1 MQVLERMG
9 CTVTQTAAYTE
20 VHGPSQL
27 RGVDADMSDISDTA
41 QTLAAIAPFADGP
54 VAIRNIAHVRDKET
68 DRVAAM
74 AAELRRLNLRVD
86 ERPDGLTVHPGPLR
100 PATIE
105 TYDDHRMAMS
115 FAVTGLN
122 VPGLRIKDP
131 GLREQDLPGLLGAL
145 ATASG

>member
-1 MQVLERMG
+1 M
-9 CTVTQTAAYTE
+9 
-20 VHGPSQL
+20 
-27 RGVDADMSDISDTA
+27 
-41 QTLAAIAPFADGP
+41 GP

-74 AAELRRLNLRVD
+74 AAELRRLGLRVD
-86 ERPDGLTVHPGPLR
+86 ERPDGLTVYPGPLR

-131 GLREQDLPGLLGAL
+131 SCVSKTFPDFWERWQQLLGEH
-145 ATASG
+145 SGY